1 MIEKVGR
8 LRLSMDYVC
17 VAKSKKEAAEM
28 EMGLIEGVVDDADY
42 DPWDDTPFKNVESG
56 LVKALG
62 PFPTS
67 CLSKAKLQQSSS
79 KFSLN
84 LPD

>member
-1 MIEKVGR
+1 
-8 LRLSMDYVC
+8 MDYVC